1 MAFGSPFSRRNMF
14 AGAAAL
20 GVAATLG
27 RFTKMASAQTAG
39 SVTAA
44 PSLPRG
50 EFIVRGAYLITVDPQ
65 LGEISNGDIH
75 VRNGAIVAVGRNLQ
89 APGAQVIDAK
99 GMIALPGFVDTHWH
113 MWGAVARN
121 LSGHTENS
129 GYYFVSRLIGQFF
142 TAQDNARGVRL
153 ALAEGIYS
161 GLTTFTNWSHNLLGP
176 EYADAEIAEHIA
188 AGARARFAYGYSRK
202 TPSNAT
208 LPLEDVARVQKQY
221 FAGKPVSADGLL
233 SLGIAPRGP
242 ENNDIDICRKEWAF
256 AREHG
261 IGITC
266 HMGTNAKRVSE
277 RQGVQTLHKAGLLGP
292 DVVLIH
298 DTNNSPEDLKIL
310 AETKTPV
317 SLSPYTELRT
327 GFGIT
332 PVTNFLKAGVPVG
345 LSIDTTI
352 LSGNADMFA
361 VMKALENI
369 ANGVANSEFA
379 ISSEKLIEMA
389 TMGGARALKID
400 DKVGS
405 LTPGKRAD
413 FMLVRTTD
421 INMMPFTVPSRMI
434 VQAAQPHNIDSVVV
448 DGKFLKKDGKLTTI
462 DVPKLAAEAA
472 ETIER
477 ARVEAS
483 KPGSDAGIREEL
495 LPR

>member
-1 MAFGSPFSRRNMF
+1 MSRWLELSRRNLF
-14 AGAAAL
+14 TAAAAVGATAAL
-20 GVAATLG
+20 GSWREAG
-27 RFTKMASAQTAG
+27 AQGLPAG
-39 SVTAA
+39 SPAA
-44 PSLPRG
+44 SLPRG
-50 EFIVRGAYLITVDPQ
+50 EFVVRGAYLITVDPA

-75 VRNGAIVAVGRNLQ
+75 VRDGVIVAVGRNLQ
-89 APGAQVIDAK
+89 APGAQVIDGK
-99 GMIALPGFVDTHWH
+99 TMIALPGFVDTHWH

-142 TAQDNARGVRL
+142 NAQDNARGVRL

-161 GLTTFTNWSHNLLGP
+161 GITTFTNWSHNLLGP
-176 EYADAEIAEHIA
+176 EYADAELQEHIA

-208 LPLEDVARVQKQY
+208 LPLDDVARVQKQY
-221 FAGKPVSADGLL
+221 FGGGSTSADGML

-242 ENNDIDICRKEWAF
+242 ENNDIDICRKEWTF
-256 AREHG
+256 AREHK

-277 RQGVQTLHKAGLLGP
+277 RQGIQTLHKAGLLGP
-292 DVVLIH
+292 DLILIH
-298 DTNNSPEDLKIL
+298 DTNTSAEDLKLL

-317 SLSPYTELRT
+317 SLSPYTEMRT
-327 GFGIT
+327 GFGLS
-332 PVTNFLKAGVPVG
+332 PVSAMIKAGVPLG

-361 VMKALENI
+361 VMKALENL
-369 ANGVANSEFA
+369 ANGMAQSEFA
-379 ISSEKLIEMA
+379 ISSEKLIEIA
-389 TMGGARALKID
+389 TMGGARALGWSDKI
-400 DKVGS
+400 GS

-421 INMMPFTVPSRMI
+421 INMLPFTVPSRMI
-434 VQAAQPHNIDSVVV
+434 VQAAQPYNIDAVVV

-462 DVPKLAAEAA
+462 DVAKLSAEAA
-472 ETIER
+472 DTIER
-477 ARVEAS
+477 ARAEAS

-495 LPR
+495 IPR